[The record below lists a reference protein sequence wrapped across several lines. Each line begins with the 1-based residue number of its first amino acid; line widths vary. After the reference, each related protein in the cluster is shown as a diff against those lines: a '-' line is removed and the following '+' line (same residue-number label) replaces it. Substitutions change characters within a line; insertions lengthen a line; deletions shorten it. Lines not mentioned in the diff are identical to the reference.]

1 MIDISREVDL
11 VYNNFESRVVLIKK
25 EFSPSKPIGYCY
37 KGSNYYNV
45 YISDLNDDYYT
56 DCIKMHEYGH
66 IYFGHLTGIQ
76 EYMDDLL
83 IDVMSDRFEELTDKI
98 NKTCNID
105 YGDELLERFIADPF
119 YNHKIHNIS
128 MDLEINSKILDE
140 SDVRNLELHIS
151 SLYGDSNEG
160 KNAKIKLMYPTDYGF
175 PEKLTYQE
183 YLYNVILNIDK
194 FVEKILQIILSS
206 SSDDGDEG
214 NLSSGLPDGT
224 IIKGNPPKTMKDFD
238 ELLKDLR
245 DISDQD
251 DNSEGNSEKE
261 KEDIDHNSESRIN
274 QDKKRKDGKIISLG
288 GNGASPKGSSTSTR
302 EVIVNNDPLDMALDK
317 VIRNFRNKVI
327 KREYRRHLTYKY
339 NRGID
344 RSVISP
350 RYRQLIT
357 KSEDPTIVYLI
368 DVSGSMNTTL
378 VDRCLRTISK
388 NMKKISSGLTYNII
402 TWDTD
407 LCEHFREVSPRN
419 PITRVSYGG
428 GTRLVNAF
436 DYFKQ
441 NYEDNAILIIISDFE
456 DPSLEKWK
464 DKEGSMSNYDMYGFN
479 YGYSKIP
486 DSFFKNIKIFNL
498 GSS

>member
-1 MIDISREVDL
+1 MIDISKEVDL

-25 EFSPSKPIGYCY
+25 EFNPENPIGYCY

-45 YISDLNDDYYT
+45 YISDLNNDYLT
-56 DCIKMHEYGH
+56 NCIKMHEYGH

-76 EYMDDLL
+76 KYMDDIL
-83 IDVMSDRFEELTDKI
+83 IDIMSDRFEELTDKI

-105 YGDELLERFIADPF
+105 YGDELLEKFIADPF

-140 SDVRNLELHIS
+140 SDIRNLELHIS

-160 KNAKIKLMYPTDYGF
+160 KNSKIKLMYPTDYEF

-194 FVEKILQIILSS
+194 FIEKIIQIILSPS
-206 SSDDGDEG
+206 SGDEG
-214 NLSSGLPDGT
+214 KDGMPGNEGLPDGT
-224 IIKGNPPKTMKDFD
+224 IIKGESPKTMKDFD
-238 ELLKDLR
+238 ELLKSLNDINNQENDPEDEGGDL
-245 DISDQD
+245 
-251 DNSEGNSEKE
+251 
-261 KEDIDHNSESRIN
+261 DHGSESRDS
-274 QDKKRKDGKIISLG
+274 QDEKRKDGKIISLG
-288 GNGASPKGSSTSTR
+288 GNGASLKGSSLSTR
-302 EVIVNNDPLDMALDK
+302 EVIINNDPLDMALDK
-317 VIRNFRNKVI
+317 VIRNFKSKVI

-368 DVSGSMNTTL
+368 DVSGSMDTTL

-388 NMKKISSGLTYNII
+388 NMKKISSGLLYNII
-402 TWDTD
+402 TWDTR
-407 LCEHFREVSPRN
+407 LCEHFRDVSPKN

-441 NYEDNAILIIISDFE
+441 NYGNNAILIIISDFN

-464 DKEGSMSNYDMYGFN
+464 DKERSMSEYDMYGFN

-486 DSFFKNIKIFNL
+486 DSFFRNIKVFNL
-498 GSS
+498 DPS